1 MATPV
6 HVIKSSFSGGEFAPS
21 LYARVDIQ
29 KYATGAR
36 KLRNFF
42 VHPHGGISNRPGFKK
57 IAATKKDNSKAR
69 VVDFQFSAD
78 ENYIIEFGDY
88 YCRFFTE
95 DGAVEKETGDT
106 WLTTTTYS
114 LYDITW
120 ASGVI
125 YSCLQDHTSGT
136 FATDLAANKWTIDI
150 NKWIA
155 TTSYAAGIYAA
166 VTLGTATPTI
176 YFCIQA
182 HTSGTAFTAG
192 TAWLGQTI
200 YEVVSPYSEDDIFAL
215 RFAQSADVLF
225 IAHPDFQ
232 PRELTRYGHTDW
244 EFSLY
249 DFLNGPFRLGNDDTT
264 LTMQLSTIATP
275 ATLTAAATYFYPTH
289 EGALI
294 QLNHYIEG
302 QATAQAFTK
311 ATEGSSIKCGGTWR
325 VISHGTWTGKF
336 QVQKSTNGTDW
347 TTLRQFSSVNDFNV
361 DTYGT
366 EDMSDGVLPFLLRA
380 TSQNPTTGTFTGTL
394 NVDLTADPYTHQG
407 VAKITEYLSSST
419 VAVDM
424 QRVAGSTA
432 TTIDWAEGAWSDYRG
447 WPSCV
452 VFSQDRL
459 IFAGTYYD
467 PQTIWMTQT
476 GDYYNFLRND
486 PLVASDGITINLPS
500 QKLNAING
508 LVSLLQLLAF
518 TSGSE
523 WSIGSTENSVLSPL
537 TIQTR
542 ANGYNGSSGIQPCI
556 ISNRAIYVQSRGAVV
571 RDLGYELFTDT
582 FSGANISILSNHLF
596 FNHNIIEMA
605 YQQEPDSLVWAVR
618 DDGIL
623 LSMTYMREQEVLAWS
638 WHDTN
643 EGDDLFES
651 VCVMPA
657 GGYIPP
663 AEDDY
668 TYGDRNTRIYAPF
681 NGDDTA
687 IKYTALTFQDF
698 IFEGTVQL
706 DTAQKKFG
714 GSSLMLDGNSDYLYI
729 PYNYSYDWV
738 LTTIDFTLEAQVR
751 FSIIQDCCFVTVRE
765 SATNLFKF
773 TYTASTD
780 KLTFTII
787 NTGVTASVSCSFNPS
802 LNTWYHIAFVRNGTT
817 AGAWFLFI
825 DAVKQTVTEVGSMA
839 LAIPTMDDDMVV
851 GCDGNGANFFAG
863 WMDEFRLS
871 WVARWTDT
879 FTARTEAYHHLC
891 LYDTDVNKVHIR
903 TAAQLQAMEDD
914 LDGDYVLDN
923 DIDLTGVDWQPIG
936 STAANAFT
944 GTFNG
949 RGHTI
954 SNLTTNGTTGANE
967 GLVVGLFGYIGDN
980 TDDKDDRAVV
990 KNFNLENVVLTGGY
1004 ALGSVVGFILSAFL
1018 YDIHV
1023 SNVTINS
1030 SDDWVPDFQSS
1041 GGFAGDCFTSNNLDT
1056 IVRHCDATDV
1066 TMNCSAEATIEEV
1079 DDCGGFMGTA
1089 YDATNGRYRIDYC
1102 FAKNVTIA
1110 TDDAGATDTGGFI
1123 GNSIDAIIRNCYVEN
1138 VNLALTITA
1147 VANYFLELGG
1157 FAGLACITTRGE
1169 ISKCYATGQITL
1181 TGVKS
1186 GQGDAEDI
1194 GGFIGFTYEGS
1205 IQDCYTTV
1213 DVDVVNGDTLH
1224 IGGFAGYPGAPNYT
1238 LEIQNCYAIG
1248 AITLTGCGDADGVG
1262 GFAGRTRQSSL
1273 INCYSVGAVDEGT
1286 AATTVYVGG
1295 FIGIL
1300 GTTTLTNCS
1309 WATASYLVAIG
1320 NKSGATVAMLA
1331 GAGYGT
1337 DEDDATDFYLKTHA
1351 VYTGVTPWNFTNAT
1365 WYNPAVWLEATASYP
1380 TLNYWWP

>member
-6 HVIKSSFSGGEFAPS
+6 QVIKSSFSGGEFAPS

-36 KLRNFF
+36 KLRNFYI
-42 VHPHGGISNRPGFKK
+42 HPHGGISNRPGFKK

-78 ENYIIEFGDY
+78 ENYVIEFGDY

-95 DGAVEKETGDT
+95 DGAVEKETGDA
-106 WLTTTTYS
+106 WVATTTYS

-120 ASGVI
+120 ASGII
-125 YSCLQDHTSGT
+125 YSCLQDHTSST

-166 VTLGTATPTI
+166 VTSGTATPTI

-182 HTSGTAFTAG
+182 HTSGTAFTVG

-225 IAHPDFQ
+225 ITHPDFQ
-232 PRELTRYGHTDW
+232 PRELTRYGNTDW

-249 DFLNGPFRLGNDDTT
+249 DFQNGPFRLGNDDAT

-289 EGALI
+289 VGGVL

-311 ATEGSSIKCGGTWR
+311 ATEGSSITCGGTWR

-336 QVQKSTNGTDW
+336 KVQKSTDGTTW
-347 TTLRQFSSVNDFNV
+347 TTLRQFSSTGDFNV

-380 TSQNPTTGTFTGTL
+380 SSQNPTTGTFTGTL
-394 NVDLTADPYTHQG
+394 NVDLTSDPYTHQG
-407 VAKITEYLSSST
+407 VAKITEYLSSSK

-459 IFAGTYYD
+459 VFAGSYYD
-467 PQTIWMTQT
+467 PQTLWMTQT
-476 GDYYNFLRND
+476 GNYYDFLRND
-486 PLVASDGITINLPS
+486 PLVASDGVTINLPS

-523 WSIGSTENSVLSPL
+523 WSVGSTENSVLSPL
-537 TIQTR
+537 TIQAR

-556 ISNRAIYVQSRGAVV
+556 ISNRTIYVQSRGAVV

-657 GGYIPP
+657 EGYIPP

-668 TYGDRNTRIYAPF
+668 TYCDLYTRIYAPF
-681 NGDDTA
+681 NGEDTA
-687 IKYTALTFQDF
+687 IMYTAETFHDF
-698 IFEGTVQL
+698 IFEGTAQL

-714 GSSLMLDGNSDYLYI
+714 GSSLMLDGNSDYIYI
-729 PYNYSYDWV
+729 PYNYSYDWD
-738 LTTIDFTLEAQVR
+738 LGTNSFTLECQVR
-751 FSIIQDCCFVTVRE
+751 FSIIQDCCFITVRE
-765 SATNLFKF
+765 SSTNLFKF

-780 KLTFTII
+780 KLTFTVI
-787 NTGVTASVSCSFNPS
+787 NTGVTASVACAFNPS
-802 LNTWYHIAFVRNGTT
+802 LNTWYHIAFVRSGITTGT
-817 AGAWFLFI
+817 WLLFI
-825 DAVKQTVTEVGSMA
+825 DAVKQTVTETGSMA
-839 LAIPTMDDDMVV
+839 AIIPTMDDDMVI
-851 GCDGNGANFFAG
+851 GCDGNAGNYFAG
-863 WMDEFRLS
+863 WLDEFRLS
-871 WVARWTDT
+871 NVARWTAD
-879 FTARTEAYHHLC
+879 FTVRTEEYCNLC
-891 LYDTDVNKVHIR
+891 LYDTDTNKVHIR

-914 LDGDYVLDN
+914 VDGDYVLDN

-936 STAANAFT
+936 IFT

-954 SNLTTNGTTGANE
+954 SNLTSYEKNM
-967 GLVVGLFGYIGDN
+967 VGLFCLLGDD

-990 KNFNLENVVLTGGY
+990 KNFNLENVVLTGSY

-1023 SNVTINS
+1023 ANVIINS
-1030 SDDWVPDFQSS
+1030 SDDDTDFMSA
-1041 GGFAGDCFTSNNLDT
+1041 GGLAGDCFTSDNLDT
-1056 IVRHCDATDV
+1056 IVRHCDVTDF
-1066 TMNCSAEATIEEV
+1066 TMNCSAEPTVDEV
-1079 DDCGGFMGTA
+1079 EFCGGFMGGAWDEIT
-1089 YDATNGRYRIDYC
+1089 GRYRIEYC
-1102 FAKNVTIA
+1102 FVKNFTI
-1110 TDDAGATDTGGFI
+1110 TCDDAGGDVIAGFM
-1123 GNSIDAIIRNCYVEN
+1123 GYCGDPLIRNCYAEN
-1138 VNLALTITA
+1138 INIDLTILT
-1147 VANYFLELGG
+1147 VAKTHTIIGG
-1157 FAGLACITTRGE
+1157 FLGYGAIDWGD

-1181 TGVKS
+1181 TGVHS
-1186 GQGDAEDI
+1186 GHGDSEAV
-1194 GGFIGFTYEGS
+1194 GGFVGESYQGT

-1213 DVDVVNGDTLH
+1213 NVAIVNGDGDS
-1224 IGGFAGYPGAPNYT
+1224 IGGFFGYMNKSVSLT
-1238 LEIQNCYAIG
+1238 LQNCYAIG
-1248 AITLTGCGDADGVG
+1248 TVTTTDVTIANGVG
-1262 GFAGRTRQSSL
+1262 GFAGYSRVLSIL
-1273 INCYSVGAVDEGT
+1273 NCYSAGNVTRGSG
-1286 AATTVYVGG
+1286 ATTTYMGG
-1295 FIGIL
+1295 FIGTMA
-1300 GTTTLTNCS
+1300 TTTLTNCS
-1309 WATASYLVAIG
+1309 WATASYVIAIGKVGAATVSRLVAG
-1320 NKSGATVAMLA
+1320 
-1331 GAGYGT
+1331 GYGT